1 MGEPHRTSMSG
12 GGYVARFIARRIA
25 AFAVLLVIISFGV
38 FSLLYVAPGDTA
50 RLLLG
55 AKPQSPAALAAVRQE
70 YHLDKPF
77 LTQYWLWLESA
88 VQLDFGHSIQTQQSV
103 IQIIENRAPIDVFLG
118 VYAFLLVLLTA
129 VPLGILA
136 ALRQRRMTDRA
147 VVGLSVIGVS
157 APPFATSLLLLYLLS
172 VKVTLFPSFGA
183 GNGFVGRLYHL
194 ALPAVALA
202 ISAAALVVKFTRAAM
217 INALDQDYVASAR
230 ARGLSGSRVIIG
242 YALRNALVPIV
253 TATGLVLGYVLT
265 GAVLIEYTFS
275 LNGVGSYLVEA
286 VGFKDFPVVQGIA
299 LLVAAIVMLAN
310 LLTDVAYLFV
320 DPRIRYGAT
329 S

>member
-1 MGEPHRTSMSG
+1 MSG

-103 IQIIENRAPIDVFLG
+103 IQIIESRAPIDVFLG

-136 ALRQRRMTDRA
+136 ALRQRRVTDRA

-202 ISAAALVVKFTRAAM
+202 ISR
-217 INALDQDYVASAR
+217 R
-230 ARGLSGSRVIIG
+230 
-242 YALRNALVPIV
+242 
-253 TATGLVLGYVLT
+253 
-265 GAVLIEYTFS
+265 
-275 LNGVGSYLVEA
+275 
-286 VGFKDFPVVQGIA
+286 
-299 LLVAAIVMLAN
+299 
-310 LLTDVAYLFV
+310 
-320 DPRIRYGAT
+320 
-329 S
+329 

>member
-1 MGEPHRTSMSG
+1 
-12 GGYVARFIARRIA
+12 
-25 AFAVLLVIISFGV
+25 
-38 FSLLYVAPGDTA
+38 
-50 RLLLG
+50 
-55 AKPQSPAALAAVRQE
+55 
-70 YHLDKPF
+70 
-77 LTQYWLWLESA
+77 
-88 VQLDFGHSIQTQQSV
+88 
-103 IQIIENRAPIDVFLG
+103 
-118 VYAFLLVLLTA
+118 
-129 VPLGILA
+129 
-136 ALRQRRMTDRA
+136 
-147 VVGLSVIGVS
+147 
-157 APPFATSLLLLYLLS
+157 
-172 VKVTLFPSFGA
+172 
-183 GNGFVGRLYHL
+183 
-194 ALPAVALA
+194 
-202 ISAAALVVKFTRAAM
+202 M
-217 INALDQDYVASAR
+217 INALDQDYVAFAR